1 MKARI
6 LSMLVVV
13 ALLITATVLM
23 TSATTPPDYTA
34 ALTEGECPDCGDATW
49 TALTGAEGT
58 LGAGHY
64 CLTGDLTANLVFE
77 TTGTVCL
84 HLDGKALTGDI
95 SVTGGTF
102 SLMGNGTVNGQIT
115 AANSTVYMR
124 SGTVN
129 GVDDQSGGAFNVSNT
144 ALYVTGGT
152 VNGGFASIKETTKH
166 GGAIYAVG
174 GSIEIKN
181 ATVQNGA
188 AQNGGNIWADGTQI
202 TIGSG
207 AMISGGHAA
216 YGGKGGNIYANG
228 TSTINMSAGTITN
241 GTAQGGTF
249 RTIAG
254 TTRSVHASNGGN
266 IALDGGADL
275 TITGG
280 TVENATS
287 NYGGGNIWSTT
298 GSEISISG
306 ATVSGGVTKTGSG
319 GNLSVTSATITIGS
333 GATVTNGKT
342 ATASKNGGNIYAA
355 TSTITM
361 TGGTVSSGRATS
373 NGGNIYADTTEVTI
387 SNATVSGGI
396 AGNVGG
402 NMYVKGE
409 PVTINAGADIYGG
422 DATTYGGNIFATT
435 SATITMNDGDVYNGE
450 ATDGGNFYV
459 TGGATF
465 TMNGGTVSSGEASNS
480 GGNIFST
487 GSAKININ
495 SGAEISDGVATATAG
510 GNIWAESSSV
520 INMTGGEVK
529 GGTSDKYNQHNIRL
543 NTGAVMNMTG
553 GVVYGKD
560 GCDAANV
567 GTAITSNAS
576 TLRLGGNAR
585 IVREDGVKDGLVRL
599 IGGKLHILT
608 DWTGEAGFEF
618 NAFSPEYGYEFADV
632 QCGTLSAE
640 GVFTKGCDQ
649 NFAGNLYYQ
658 AMEGEPA
665 IYAVSGGTMYIS
677 GLQMV
682 KTNGATEWVRG
693 NSVATTA
700 ADKYVKYYG
709 GALALSGDAVVDFN
723 GKEATVTG
731 SGKLY
736 GFDSAND
743 TYDAELCGTVTLAS
757 TDVDPQLSTY
767 AAGKNYVAIFGENDT
782 VSYHCVAMKVINVA
796 LRPSAVGYYYQAQY
810 IFDDVVAG
818 KVDCYGIAV
827 SKDKLPGADFADYA
841 AYTVMT
847 DELVSGATTNSGLL
861 ANIMKAG
868 EATNTVRGE
877 IVVYANPYLAVKSS
891 DEAVAVVVGDPENAG
906 EKAGFGMSLKDVLV
920 TIDDYWTNLGK
931 TTKDDLRDFY
941 GDWATEGMSAW
952 ATDLPN
958 MSAPAEA

>member
-64 CLTGDLTANLVFE
+64 CLAGDLTANLVFE

-84 HLDGKALTGDI
+84 HLDGKVLTGDI

-124 SGTVN
+124 SGTLN
-129 GVDDQSGGAFNVSNT
+129 GVGDQTGCAF
-144 ALYVTGGT
+144 YVTDTNLHITGGT
-152 VNGGFASIKETTKH
+152 VNGAFANSSTRY

-188 AQNGGNIWADGTQI
+188 AQDGGNIWADGTQI

-207 AMISGGHAA
+207 AVISGGHAA
-216 YGGKGGNIYANG
+216 YGGKGGNIYAKG
-228 TSTINMSAGTITN
+228 TTTITMSGGTITN
-241 GTAQGGTF
+241 GTSQGGTL

-342 ATASKNGGNIYAA
+342 VAASKHGGNIYAA

-361 TGGTVSSGRATS
+361 TGGTVSSGYATG

-402 NMYVKGE
+402 NMYVKGK

-422 DATTYGGNIFATT
+422 GATTNGGNIFATT
-435 SATITMNDGDVYNGE
+435 GTTLTMNAGNVHDSE
-450 ATDGGNFYV
+450 AAIGGNVYV

-465 TMNGGTVSSGEASNS
+465 TLNGGSVYDGTATDYC
-480 GGNIFST
+480 GNIY
-487 GSAKININ
+487 
-495 SGAEISDGVATATAG
+495 
-510 GNIWAESSSV
+510 AESSSV
-520 INMTGGEVK
+520 INMTGGTVK
-529 GGTSDKYNQHNIRL
+529 NGTSANYNQHNIRL

-553 GVVYGKD
+553 GTVYGKT
-560 GCDAANV
+560 GCDVANV
-567 GTAITSNAS
+567 GTAITANAS

-585 IVREDGVKDGLVRL
+585 IVREDGVKDGLARF

-618 NAFSPEYGYEFADV
+618 NAFTLNYGYKFNDV
-632 QCGTLSAE
+632 QCGTLDSN
-640 GVFTKGCDQ
+640 GTFTKGCDQ
-649 NFAGNLYYQ
+649 NFVGNLYYQ
-658 AMEGEPA
+658 AKEGKPA
-665 IYAVSGGTMYIS
+665 VYAVSGGDVYAS

-682 KTNGATEWVRG
+682 KTSGATEWVRG

-709 GALALSGDAVVDFN
+709 GALVLSGDAVVDFN

-827 SKDKLPGADFADYA
+827 SKDKLPGADFAGYA

-891 DEAVAVVVGDPENAG
+891 EEVVAVVVGDPENAG

-920 TIDDYWTNLGK
+920 TIDDYWIHLGK